1 MVTYNYGTDAHDD
14 DDDKCVKNYRKLR
27 RKEITLVM
35 QEQME
40 NKINIRHGKRMDWI
54 QIAHDK
60 DQWRALVVTAVK
72 LPVRLW

>member
-14 DDDKCVKNYRKLR
+14 DDDDICVKNYRKPR

-40 NKINIRHGKRMDWI
+40 NKMNIKETR
-54 QIAHDK
+54 
-60 DQWRALVVTAVK
+60 
-72 LPVRLW
+72 